1 MATQYGSF
9 LFRPSKQGFD
19 IVIGNPPYGE
29 LRDLSEEQQQANRRS
44 PFYRYAQGGRVNLF
58 QFFYPLALDLCR
70 KSGVVSFIVQNSLM
84 AEDTTKLNRN
94 LLLNQSKIIL
104 IDSFPERYDINK
116 RVFKSVTMSVCI
128 CMVIKTIQDDYAFK
142 VNIWD
147 DKYKNTGKKL
157 CIKKSNII
165 SLYPETLLIPSCD
178 QKSLELLVKIK
189 EKANYHIVANAGE
202 IDMTKYRPYF
212 TQNIDDI
219 RIITGSN
226 VAAYKLAED
235 GSFGK
240 DFLLPKE
247 IVDTLSRADIIKYDR
262 IVLQRITGVNAKKRF
277 IGSILSKPLLC
288 ANSTNYIST
297 KNNDINLSYLLGLLN
312 SRLLTYFDKLT
323 NTNANITAGVLH
335 ALPIRLSNQQLI
347 IDLVNKI
354 LEEKHANPQADT
366 SLLEDE
372 IDKLVYKLY
381 ELTLEEIAMIEQ
393 AN

>member
-1 MATQYGSF
+1 
-9 LFRPSKQGFD
+9 
-19 IVIGNPPYGE
+19 
-29 LRDLSEEQQQANRRS
+29 
-44 PFYRYAQGGRVNLF
+44 
-58 QFFYPLALDLCR
+58 
-70 KSGVVSFIVQNSLM
+70 M

-288 ANSTNYIST
+288 ANSTNYISA
-297 KNNDINLSYLLGLLN
+297 KSNDINLSYLLGLLN

-323 NTNANITAGVLH
+323 NTNANITAAVLQ
-335 ALPIRLSNQQLI
+335 ALPICISNQQPI
-347 IDLVNKI
+347 IDLVNQI
-354 LEEKHANPQADT
+354 LVVKQSDPQADT
-366 SLLEDE
+366 SSLEKA
-372 IDKLVYKLY
+372 IDNLVYQLY
-381 ELTLEEIAMIEQ
+381 ELNPDEIALIEQ